1 MLKVDQVYLIWQKL
15 LVEAQSIRSVAR
27 EMDIS
32 RDTVAKLPQ
41 EPRTG
46 EDDRS
51 QAPLPVKDMV
61 ASRIDELL
69 DYKADFRAGVPRSF
83 RTSYPRC
90 SATRRP
96 RWTLGALCA
105 SRTSTRRVNNVV

>member
-1 MLKVDQVYLIWQKL
+1 MLKLDQVYLIWHKV
-15 LVEAQSIRSVAR
+15 LVEGLSIRSVAR

-41 EPRTG
+41 EPRTR

-51 QAPLPVKDMV
+51 QTPSPVKDMV

-69 DYKADFRAGVPRSF
+69 YYEADIRAGVSRSF
-83 RTSYPRC
+83 RTSNPRC

-96 RWTLGALCA
+96 RWT
-105 SRTSTRRVNNVV
+105 